1 MTLIPCWNATWTWI
15 LEGFEDK
22 DMEGNASG
30 IMLPYIVTLDQ
41 GSGKVLSISRNFR
54 EQDPLKKKKTIF
66 CSFQIFTRIWFLWSW
81 FTTHNRWLSRAATSI
96 LRQLIDAG
104 TLSNLPAGFKSRG
117 VRIRNDD
124 EPLNPGEFRD
134 IDVPGGDLK
143 NSIIPL
149 PYKEPSATLAQLLGV
164 VVDSGRRFAQVAD
177 AKTAD
182 VNSQAPVGT
191 TVALI
196 EQGSKIILPYISV
209 YITLKSKN
217 FAC

>member
-22 DMEGNASG
+22 DMEGNPSG

-41 GSGKVLSISRNFR
+41 SSGKVLSISRNFR
-54 EQDPLKKKKTIF
+54 EQDPLKRKRQYFAHFKFLPGFGFYGLGLLHTIGG
-66 CSFQIFTRIWFLWSW
+66 
-81 FTTHNRWLSRAATSI
+81 LSRAATSI

-177 AKTAD
+177 AKT
-182 VNSQAPVGT
+182 S
-191 TVALI
+191 
-196 EQGSKIILPYISV
+196 
-209 YITLKSKN
+209 
-217 FAC
+217 